1 MYVQQEPRLEYSR
14 KLGPMISSYDD
25 DDDDDDGGEALF
37 PRLRI
42 SNDFDT
48 ATD

>member
-25 DDDDDDGGEALF
+25 DDDGGEAFF